1 MLTIST
7 DLESPARATAS
18 QVSFF
23 STQTPIGQDV
33 ASPSHPYHEEHDR
46 RSYDPGPYEQGHEY
60 YEPTVHDPAHI
71 VHAIANYQPGQQFDL
86 SEHDGT
92 GYWEEEEEDENQFVN
107 FSLLSNLAMLLRDKV
122 PRGTHVK
129 GGIPYD
135 RAFTGKDAVV
145 GRKRLYLDIR

>member
-1 MLTIST
+1 VLT
-7 DLESPARATAS
+7 DLESPARATGS

-23 STQTPIGQDV
+23 STQTPIGQDSAV
-33 ASPSHPYHEEHDR
+33 LSNPYHEEHDR
-46 RSYDPGPYEQGHEY
+46 RSYNPGPYEPGRDY
-60 YEPTVHDPAHI
+60 YEPTIHDPALT
-71 VHAIANYQPGQQFDL
+71 VHAIANYQPGQEFDVP
-86 SEHDGT
+86 EQEGT

-145 GRKRLYLDIR
+145 SRHCTLQVSFC